1 MEIKNISRKSV
12 RFSEEDI
19 EALEKVQDILQT
31 ILGELTK
38 DCDNVLETQNNFYKQ
53 DDIWNVNDC
62 LCELVESDEIWIG
75 N

>member
-1 MEIKNISRKSV
+1 MEIKNISRNSV

-19 EALEKVQDILQT
+19 EALEKVHGIFQT

-38 DCDNVLETQNNFYKQ
+38 DCDNVLETQNDFYKEN
-53 DDIWNVNDC
+53 DIWKVIDF
-62 LCELVESDEIWIG
+62 LCELVESDEIWIV